1 MKVDGIDPMVLNR
14 VKDQATRS
22 PVQEAERA
30 DTQRARTE
38 MLREQQ
44 LKARQQAATAVATDE
59 SMLQELE
66 GAVLKLNDTAE
77 AMQLSLRFHMH
88 SDSDR
93 WMVQVVDVRQ
103 DEIIREIPPEKVLN
117 VVAQIQDLLGIL
129 LDERR

>member
-14 VKDQATRS
+14 VKDQVTRS
-22 PVQEAERA
+22 PMQEAERA
-30 DTQRARTE
+30 DTQRAKTE
-38 MLREQQ
+38 QLREQQ
-44 LKARQQAATAVATDE
+44 VKTRQETATAVATE
-59 SMLQELE
+59 EGMLQELE

-88 SDSDR
+88 SDSER